1 MRQAARGRAP
11 GRSPVPNAR
20 LAVIRRPDLPGLEA
34 VRGVGVAVDIVRHA
48 HAKLIVGLC
57 LRGGR
62 RIISG
67 DGVWDVGPGQG
78 FVIPPGT
85 AHACSAHDPG
95 GHGYLILAVA
105 PGLLPPRWGDGA
117 QTRPRLWRNEA
128 AAELLS
134 RTVDDLAAG
143 RESVWTRLAALA
155 EALDLRARPL
165 AALDPATATAKAL
178 VDAAP
183 DAPVSLAELAAAA
196 GVGPY
201 RLERLFRRAL
211 GVSPG
216 EYVLS
221 RRVALAAARIAAGR
235 PLAEAALEAGF
246 CDQSHLNRHFRRRM
260 GVSPGRYAVGEE

>member
-1 MRQAARGRAP
+1 MP
-11 GRSPVPNAR
+11 EAR
-20 LAVIRRPDLPGLEA
+20 LSVIRRPDLPGLEA
-34 VRGVGVAVDIVRHA
+34 VRGVGVAADIVRHA

-62 RIISG
+62 HIVSG
-67 DGVWDVGPGQG
+67 DGVWDVGPGEG

-105 PGLLPPRWGDGA
+105 PGLLPPPRREDIFP
-117 QTRPRLWRNEA
+117 TRPRLWRNA
-128 AAELLS
+128 AAAALLS

-143 RESVWTRLAALA
+143 RASVWTGLAALA
-155 EALDLRARPL
+155 EALDLRAQAL
-165 AALDPATATAKAL
+165 ATLDAATSAAKAL

-246 CDQSHLNRHFRRRM
+246 CDQSHLSRHFRRRM
-260 GVSPGRYAVGEE
+260 GVSPGRYEAEGGVRGKEKK